1 MSESR
6 AARGDGPHH
15 VVVGVTAGIAAYKSC
30 TLVRLLKKAGLDVTV
45 VPTPASLDMVGRTT
59 WEALSGRDVHTLV
72 TENAAGVEHVG
83 LARSADLVVVA
94 PATANTIAKVRAGVA
109 DNLLTATLLTATCP
123 ILLVPAMHSEM
134 WLNPATQDN
143 VATLR
148 HRGIEVVEP
157 AVGQLTGP
165 DSGPGRMPEP
175 EEIAQLVQAR
185 LAGAP
190 RDLTGLKIAISA
202 GGTHEAIDPVRFI
215 GNRSTGIF
223 GAEIAAAATQRGA
236 DVTLVAANVTSEV
249 LARVPGARI
258 VPVVSAAQLGESMH
272 AAARDADI
280 LIMAAAVADYRPEHA
295 AEAKIKKTEAGLT
308 LTLVEN
314 SDILA
319 ELAHHRHRERQTI
332 VGFAAET
339 GDGEH
344 DVLQYG
350 RDKARRK
357 GADLM
362 VINEV
367 GTDRGFGPVNTAV
380 TIVDRDGNI
389 LGTASGTKS
398 AMARHLLDAIVTW
411 RERP

>member
-1 MSESR
+1 
-6 AARGDGPHH
+6 
-15 VVVGVTAGIAAYKSC
+15 
-30 TLVRLLKKAGLDVTV
+30 
-45 VPTPASLDMVGRTT
+45 
-59 WEALSGRDVHTLV
+59 
-72 TENAAGVEHVG
+72 
-83 LARSADLVVVA
+83 
-94 PATANTIAKVRAGVA
+94 
-109 DNLLTATLLTATCP
+109 
-123 ILLVPAMHSEM
+123 
-134 WLNPATQDN
+134 
-143 VATLR
+143 
-148 HRGIEVVEP
+148 
-157 AVGQLTGP
+157 
-165 DSGPGRMPEP
+165 
-175 EEIAQLVQAR
+175 
-185 LAGAP
+185 
-190 RDLTGLKIAISA
+190 
-202 GGTHEAIDPVRFI
+202 
-215 GNRSTGIF
+215 
-223 GAEIAAAATQRGA
+223 
-236 DVTLVAANVTSEV
+236 
-249 LARVPGARI
+249 VPGARI